1 MSDVEPAD
9 FGGNRSRVGIVD
21 RHMTGNLFAGIPSD
35 LPDELLEVLMQR
47 PGMRIERIVSRGH
60 RSPDDFWYDQ
70 DEREWVLLVSGRARL
85 QLEGQTDLIELTA
98 GDYLEIPAH
107 LKHRLQWTDPDHD
120 TVWLA
125 FFYDED
131 PKREIEAGSGESA
144 SKRGDR

>member
-1 MSDVEPAD
+1 MLS
-9 FGGNRSRVGIVD
+9 
-21 RHMTGNLFAGIPSD
+21 
-35 LPDELLEVLMQR
+35 
-47 PGMRIERIVSRGH
+47 PGVRIERIVSRGH

-70 DEREWVLLVSGRARL
+70 DELEWVLLVSGRARL

-107 LKHRLQWTDPDHD
+107 LKHRLQWTDPNQD

-125 FFYDED
+125 VFCDED
-131 PKREIEAGSGESA
+131 PNREIDAGVGASA